1 MKRILAAAT
10 ALLVLALTAVVVG
23 GAVRVDDLEK
33 ACDGGD
39 ARACVRGAHALL
51 HATLV
56 RADDACAGAMLTKA
70 CAADDGDSCANL
82 GYLVAYGRFGAGGV
96 TDAVTHY
103 AKGCDLGSALGC
115 TNLAAV
121 LAEGGWGVEADPARA
136 LASLRKACGLGDDEA
151 CEEAKALAR
160 TQPASPDAP

>member
-1 MKRILAAAT
+1 MKRILVTAT
-10 ALLVLALTAVVVG
+10 ALLILAFTAVVVG

-56 RADDACAGAMLTKA
+56 RADDARAGAMLTKA

-82 GYLVAYGRFGAGGV
+82 GYLVAYGRYGNDGV
-96 TDAVTHY
+96 REAVRHY
-103 AKGCDLGSALGC
+103 EKGCELNSSLGC

-121 LAEGGWGVEADPARA
+121 LAEGGWGVEADPTRA
-136 LASLRKACGLGDDEA
+136 LAALRKACGLGDDEA

-160 TQPASPDAP
+160 TQPAAPDAP